1 MFNFDLIDLG
11 YNYLQLL
18 KICSLYGALYPICY
32 GLLLSHNSFS
42 DLKFSKKLYVVK
54 NVIKSGSLAYLTY
67 ITIPYVPDLLTLSYL
82 DMNLVRWWG
91 TLFVANDLTALIL
104 VPNLP
109 ANTRNHHIMTV
120 VLLNIVYLFDGNQVE
135 IIKLISIYTIFSYY
149 AFLVNL
155 YLGMRFLVSKN
166 TENNQIHNLVNNI
179 IDKLRVLAYY
189 NYAICLALNWSFH
202 IYYLWVNLF
211 NLSLFHLLYFIFLVP
226 IIKDDLI
233 LLGWLKNKTVNN

>member
-1 MFNFDLIDLG
+1 MLNFTLNDLV
-11 YNYLQLL
+11 YNNLQLL
-18 KICSLYGALYPICY
+18 KICSVYAILYLICY
-32 GLLLSHNSFS
+32 RLLLFHNSFN

-54 NVIKSGSLAYLTY
+54 NVIKSSSLAYLTY

-109 ANTRNHHIMTV
+109 SNTQNHHLMTV
-120 VLLNIVYLFDGNQVE
+120 IFLNIVYLFDGNQVE

-155 YLGMRFLVSKN
+155 YLGVRFLVLKN
-166 TENNQIHNLVNNI
+166 KEHNPIHNLVNNI

-189 NYAICLALNWSFH
+189 NYAICLCLNWSFH
-202 IYYLWVNLF
+202 IYYIWVNLF
-211 NLSLFHLLYFIFLVP
+211 NLSLCHLFYFIFLVP

-233 LLGWLKNKTVNN
+233 LLGWLKNKNVIN